1 MSNGQVYATA
11 EFSIQRKTGM
21 KERLRR
27 WVRNFIFKED
37 DNTVAHAPI
46 VAPGNSKF
54 NGEFDGWNFRMH
66 RANGGHV
73 IEAWRYNHRPNKHTG
88 STDNDHELFLIT
100 SDEDIH
106 KELPHILTQ
115 LALR

>member
-1 MSNGQVYATA
+1 MSSGQIYTTA
-11 EFSIQRKTGM
+11 EYSVQRNKSM

-27 WVRNFIFKED
+27 WLRNFLYND
-37 DNTVAHAPI
+37 DNTPV

-73 IEAWRYNHRPNKHTG
+73 IEAWRYNHRINKHTG
-88 STDNDHELFLIT
+88 SSENDHELFLIT

>member
-1 MSNGQVYATA
+1 MSSGQVYATA
-11 EFSIQRKTGM
+11 EYRVKRKTGM
-21 KERLRR
+21 KEWLRRRLR
-27 WVRNFIFKED
+27 NFLYNED
-37 DNTVAHAPI
+37 ENTVAQAPM

-73 IEAWRYNHRPNKHTG
+73 IEAWRYNHRINKHTG
-88 STDNDHELFLIT
+88 SSENDHELFLIT

>member
-1 MSNGQVYATA
+1 MSSGQIYTTA
-11 EFSIQRKTGM
+11 EYSVQRNKSM

-27 WVRNFIFKED
+27 WLRNFLYNDENIP
-37 DNTVAHAPI
+37 A
-46 VAPGNSKF
+46 VAPSNSKF

-73 IEAWRYNHRPNKHTG
+73 IEAWRYNHRINKHTG
-88 STDNDHELFLIT
+88 SSENDHELFLIT

>member
-1 MSNGQVYATA
+1 MSSGQVYVTS
-11 EFSIQRKTGM
+11 EYSVQRNKSM

-27 WVRNFIFKED
+27 WLRNFLYNDE
-37 DNTVAHAPI
+37 NVPLAPT

-73 IEAWRYNHRPNKHTG
+73 IEAWRYNHRINKHTG
-88 STDNDHELFLIT
+88 SSDNDHELFLIT

>member
-1 MSNGQVYATA
+1 MSSGQIYTTA
-11 EFSIQRKTGM
+11 EYSVQRNKSM

-27 WVRNFIFKED
+27 WLRNFLYNDENIP
-37 DNTVAHAPI
+37 TVAPS
-46 VAPGNSKF
+46 NSKF

-73 IEAWRYNHRPNKHTG
+73 IEAWRYNHRINKHTG
-88 STDNDHELFLIT
+88 SSENDHELFLIT